1 MDPRQVRY
9 LVFAGGGMRGLAY
22 AGALAELA
30 DRGMD
35 WLSPCRSLQGVAG
48 ASIGSLF
55 AMCVAA
61 RMSTELM
68 LLEVRRFTL
77 QHIAQPNPCH
87 LFDENGLDRG
97 EKLQEYLRTL
107 LLRLMGRR
115 SMTLHE
121 FWLSTKVRLVITVT
135 NLQRGVPLYLDHQT
149 APDVDVIEALQLS
162 MTLPLL
168 FAPRRFRGELCVD
181 GGLMDNFPTQLFPT
195 EHTLALRCAWPREDD
210 LDSFTQYVSR
220 VVYCTLAQK
229 ESYPPHPHVI
239 SIDVCGVKTIEL
251 NLSQA
256 QVEQLVNN
264 GRLAASQTL
273 LQLTPSRT
281 PAVAVRVT
289 PSAAALVTSVGH
301 QLLSQLL
308 PAAVARAEHPQHVAQ
323 ESPMHVLRV
332 HKVNQQ
338 HDGEQQQQQ

>member
-1 MDPRQVRY
+1 
-9 LVFAGGGMRGLAY
+9 MRGLAY

-30 DRGMD
+30 DHGVD
-35 WLSPCRSLQGVAG
+35 WLSPCRPLEGVAG

-77 QHIAQPNPCH
+77 QHISQPNPCQ

-135 NLQRGVPLYLDHQT
+135 NLQRGVPLYLDYES

-181 GGLMDNFPTQLFPT
+181 GGLMDNFPIQLFPC

-210 LDSFTQYVSR
+210 LESFTQYVSR

-229 ESYPPHPHVI
+229 EAYPPHPHLV

-256 QVEQLVNN
+256 QIEKLVKN
-264 GRLAASQTL
+264 GRLAVSQALLPMPLRARAS
-273 LQLTPSRT
+273 P
-281 PAVAVRVT
+281 T

-301 QLLSQLL
+301 HLLSQLL
-308 PAAVARAEHPQHVAQ
+308 PTAVARAKHPQHIAQ
-323 ESPMHVLRV
+323 ESPVHVLRV
-332 HKVNQQ
+332 HEVDQQ
-338 HDGEQQQQQ
+338 HDGQQQQQQ